1 MKQLI
6 EYAYTA
12 PNGARFKIS
21 DDGGC
26 EQWRCLE
33 CWEFGHVGHEED
45 IVDAEFQAQQRAND
59 HALHCQARGER
70 PKRANLLATAPS

>member
-12 PNGARFKIS
+12 PNGVQFKIGN
-21 DDGGC
+21 DGGC
-26 EQWRCLE
+26 GQWRCLE

-59 HALHCQARGER
+59 HALNCQAGPEAVLTR
-70 PKRANLLATAPS
+70 